1 VGVEVESAVGRE
13 PSVLKRADAT
23 HPAARLAH
31 EAEVLDAVRG
41 PGVVE
46 LVGFEADAERT
57 ELRTAWAGHH
67 TMATIGT
74 VSVTSAARL
83 MTAVADT
90 VARQHELQIAHTRNT
105 PDHVVLTADGQPM
118 LCGFGRASRG
128 DPRSMESDVVALGE
142 LLTSLLGAGS
152 FGLGDA
158 MPERRIGRRRAEP
171 ERAAL
176 LTLADRASAEGLGAR
191 LSAATFAEA
200 LRGIV
205 PPGPPVAAREDGGL
219 RRLASVAA
227 TLAGIVLVLVGV
239 RLLLAQQPQADAASE
254 LPTSSVSSSAPTSPS
269 APASGPPIS
278 RSTPP
283 TTEPTTSTAPP
294 VTRPSC
300 PAASRPAADVDG
312 DGCPE
317 SYSVVGAH
325 LVVAG
330 VTYVLGRPG
339 DLTAVGDWYCD
350 GRATPALVRPST
362 GEVFVFQRWA
372 DAARPVTVQAATIV
386 RDPTGIR
393 ASRATIRCPRLV
405 VTRSDRA
412 PYVVPVP
419 R

>member
-1 VGVEVESAVGRE
+1 MGVEVESAVGRE
-13 PSVLKRADAT
+13 PTVLKRADAT

-46 LVGFEADAERT
+46 LVGFEADGERT

-74 VSVTSAARL
+74 LSVTSAARL

-90 VARQHELQIAHTRNT
+90 VARLHEMQIAHSRIT
-105 PDHVVLTADGQPM
+105 PDHIVLTADGQPI
-118 LCGFGRASRG
+118 LCGFGRACRG
-128 DPRSMESDVVALGE
+128 DSRSMESDVVALGE

-158 MPERRIGRRRAEP
+158 MPERRIGGRRAEP

-205 PPGPPVAAREDGGL
+205 PPGRPDAAREDGGL
-219 RRLASVAA
+219 RRVASVAA
-227 TLAGIVLVLVGV
+227 ALAGIALVLVGV
-239 RLLLAQQPQADAASE
+239 RQLLASQPHADAASE
-254 LPTSSVSSSAPTSPS
+254 VPSAPASSSAPTSPS
-269 APASGPPIS
+269 APPSGPRVS
-278 RSTPP
+278 RPTPP
-283 TTEPTTSTAPP
+283 ATQPSTSTAPP
-294 VTRPSC
+294 ITRPSC

-325 LVVAG
+325 LAVAG

-339 DLTAVGDWYCD
+339 DLTAVGDWDCD

-362 GEVFVFQRWA
+362 GEVFIFERWA
-372 DAARPVTVQAATIV
+372 DAARPVTVRAATIV

-393 ASRATIRCPRLV
+393 ASRPTAHCPRLV
-405 VTRSDRA
+405 VTRSDRG
-412 PYVVPVP
+412 PYVVPVS

>member
-1 VGVEVESAVGRE
+1 MGVEVESAVGRE
-13 PSVLKRADAT
+13 PTVLKRADAS

-46 LVGFEADAERT
+46 LVSFDADDEGT

-67 TMATIGT
+67 TMATTGT
-74 VSVTSAARL
+74 LPVTSAAHL

-90 VARQHELQIAHTRNT
+90 VARLHELQIAHTRIT
-105 PDHVVLTADGQPM
+105 PDHVVLTADGRPM

-152 FGLGDA
+152 SGLGEPL
-158 MPERRIGRRRAEP
+158 PERRIGGRRAEP

-176 LTLADRASAEGLGAR
+176 LTLADRACAEGLGAR

-205 PPGPPVAAREDGGL
+205 PPTPSVAARHDTGL

-227 TLAGIVLVLVGV
+227 ALAGIALVLVGV
-239 RLLLAQQPQADAASE
+239 RQLLARQPQADATSD
-254 LPTSSVSSSAPTSPS
+254 LPSVPVSSTAPTSTSIDPS
-269 APASGPPIS
+269 EPPIS
-278 RSTPP
+278 AT

-300 PAASRPAADVDG
+300 PSVSRPAADVDG

-317 SYSVVGAH
+317 PYSVIGAH
-325 LVVAG
+325 LVLAG
-330 VTYVLGRPG
+330 VTYELGRPG
-339 DLTAVGDWYCD
+339 DLTAVGDWDCD

-362 GEVFVFQRWA
+362 GEVFVFDAWA
-372 DAARPVTVQAATIV
+372 GADEAVTVRAATVV
-386 RDPTGIR
+386 RDATGIR
-393 ASRATIRCPRLV
+393 ASRPSAPCPELV
-405 VTRSDRA
+405 VTRSGRA
-412 PYVVPVP
+412 PSIVRVG

>member
-1 VGVEVESAVGRE
+1 MGVEIESAVGQE
-13 PSVLKRADAT
+13 PTVVKRADAN

-46 LVGFEADAERT
+46 LVGFDADDGRT

-74 VSVTSAARL
+74 LPVASAAHL
-83 MTAVADT
+83 MTAVADI
-90 VARQHELQIAHTRNT
+90 VVRLHELQIAHTRLT
-105 PDHVVLTADGQPM
+105 PDHVVLTADGQPV

-152 FGLGDA
+152 FGLGEP
-158 MPERRIGRRRAEP
+158 MPERRIGGRRAEP

-176 LTLADRASAEGLGAR
+176 LTLADRACAEGLGAR

-205 PPGPPVAAREDGGL
+205 PPTASVTAREDGGL
-219 RRLASVAA
+219 RRVASVAA
-227 TLAGIVLVLVGV
+227 ALAGIVLVLVGV
-239 RLLLAQQPQADAASE
+239 RQLLARQPQADAASD
-254 LPTSSVSSSAPTSPS
+254 LPSVPVSSSASTSTPASFEPSEPPTS
-269 APASGPPIS
+269 A
-278 RSTPP
+278 T

-294 VTRPSC
+294 DTRPSC
-300 PAASRPAADVDG
+300 PAVSRPAADVDG

-317 SYSVVGAH
+317 PYSVVGAH
-325 LVVAG
+325 LVLAG
-330 VTYVLGRPG
+330 VTYELGRPG
-339 DLTAVGDWYCD
+339 DLTAVGDWDCD

-362 GEVFVFQRWA
+362 GEVFVFDSWA
-372 DAARPVTVQAATIV
+372 RADRAVTVRAATV
-386 RDPTGIR
+386 VPDATGIR
-393 ASRATIRCPRLV
+393 ASRPGTRCPHLV
-405 VTRSDRA
+405 VTRSGHA
-412 PYVVPVP
+412 SSVVAVA